1 MVFRSKRE
9 RRLWFAAG
17 LCTLLIYSTLYV
29 ARPATEFLR
38 QQNLLRLLVLLAF
51 LTVAALVVWRLWAE
65 GAGRRV
71 MMTAAAVGLFYVGLL
86 TLVPMMPEERLH
98 FLEYGVVAAL
108 IYLALCERRARAAEA
123 DPTSRDPL
131 VRLPPAVVAVIL
143 TAILGWI
150 DEAIQAVLPNR
161 YYDLRDVAFNS
172 AAAVICLLSVKA
184 LEWARQRE
192 VE

>member
-1 MVFRSKRE
+1 
-9 RRLWFAAG
+9 
-17 LCTLLIYSTLYV
+17 
-29 ARPATEFLR
+29 
-38 QQNLLRLLVLLAF
+38 
-51 LTVAALVVWRLWAE
+51 
-65 GAGRRV
+65 